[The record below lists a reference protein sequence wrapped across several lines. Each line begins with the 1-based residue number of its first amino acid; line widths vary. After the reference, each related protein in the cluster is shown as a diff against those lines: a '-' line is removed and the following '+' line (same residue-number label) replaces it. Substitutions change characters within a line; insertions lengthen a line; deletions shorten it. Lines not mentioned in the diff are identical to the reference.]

1 MVNSIWVRRRGRAVC
16 TCSKAGRHTQA
27 LSLSL
32 SFSLSLTHTLH
43 VPPATQMHAHAR
55 ARTQDCS
62 WHCSL
67 ALPRPPM
74 HVMGCRHPRHARIL
88 ASHAL
93 SLARVWLLRVTQQA
107 SRWMPGCSSLPLI
120 SVQQQVPREFLE
132 SACILHLQ
140 WGLTAGKSSYA
151 GASVCCGLGEYA
163 ATGDTECTS
172 CPAGNTCFILL

>member
-1 MVNSIWVRRRGRAVC
+1 MVALCVRALRRDDTHR
-16 TCSKAGRHTQA
+16 
-27 LSLSL
+27 LSHSL
-32 SFSLSLTHTLH
+32 SLSLTHTLH
-43 VPPATQMHAHAR
+43 VPVATQMHAHAR
-55 ARTQDCS
+55 AHTQDCS

-88 ASHAL
+88 ESHAL
-93 SLARVWLLRVTQQA
+93 SLARVWLLRVAQQA

-172 CPAGNTCFILL
+172 CPAGNTYFILL